1 MNIRTILLILSA
13 LTLLFLLNA
22 CGDLSSQQSV
32 ANDALKSLRKL
43 DASLQVGGSYGQYQS
58 FSY

>member
-22 CGDLSSQQSV
+22 CGDLSSQQESV

-43 DASLQVGGSYGQYQS
+43 DASLQVDRISKLLQN
-58 FSY
+58 